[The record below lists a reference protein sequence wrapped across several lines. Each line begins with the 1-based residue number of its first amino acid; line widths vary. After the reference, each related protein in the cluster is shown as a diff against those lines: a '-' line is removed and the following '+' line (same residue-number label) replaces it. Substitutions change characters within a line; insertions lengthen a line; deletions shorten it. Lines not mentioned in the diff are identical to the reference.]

1 MNDKTSIGSISIEV
15 KTGLSVGD
23 ETARICMD
31 LLAIYFKNGGCK
43 GVVLKFNDSDVGV
56 QALLSDNAVDVAMA
70 APWNCE
76 EKVDNT
82 RGADYSSQVTKN
94 KEDSE

>member
-1 MNDKTSIGSISIEV
+1 MNDKTSIGGISIEV
-15 KTGLSVGD
+15 KAGLSVGD

-56 QALLSDNAVDVAMA
+56 QA
-70 APWNCE
+70 
-76 EKVDNT
+76 
-82 RGADYSSQVTKN
+82 
-94 KEDSE
+94 

>member
-1 MNDKTSIGSISIEV
+1 MNDKTSIGGISIEV
-15 KTGLSVGD
+15 KAGLNVGD

-70 APWNCE
+70 ASWTVKRKSITP
-76 EKVDNT
+76 V
-82 RGADYSSQVTKN
+82 APDYSSQVTKI

>member
-1 MNDKTSIGSISIEV
+1 MNDKTSIGGISIEV
-15 KTGLSVGD
+15 KAGLSVGD

-56 QALLSDNAVDVAMA
+56 QALLSDSAVDVAMA
-70 APWNCE
+70 ATWNCKRKSITPE
-76 EKVDNT
+76 
-82 RGADYSSQVTKN
+82 APDYSSQVTKI